1 MLGVSGRRRGDAE
14 SICFKAGILRDMD
27 SFRAG
32 RAGGGNA
39 PTLLGT
45 LVLLATVFAGQADK
59 PFNGK
64 RLSRDK
70 K

>member
-1 MLGVSGRRRGDAE
+1 VFERRRGDAE

-32 RAGGGNA
+32 RRVVAMR
-39 PTLLGT
+39 PTLIGT

-59 PFNGK
+59 RTTVK
-64 RLSRDK
+64 IAARLK
-70 K
+70 